1 MPPSSR
7 GLSAV
12 FLITGLALLLLSVRF
27 ALIGKFGG
35 DLPFQDSWN
44 KEGDWVLGPII
55 EGKPWLQRFLLP
67 HNEHRIYCTLALD
80 LVLVLATGQWDARVQ
95 AAVST
100 LLAALILISLSTWV
114 LKHFSI
120 RASAFILVGLTA
132 VSVSP
137 IAWDNIVWGFQSQF
151 YFLIGFSLLA
161 LHGVLFTRVGSGH
174 WWLSAT
180 SGILALFTMGSGF
193 FWACAALLPL
203 FLQWLQRQKTL
214 REVGPSG
221 IVVLAV
227 IVAGWW
233 LSFSPPWHVELRAKH
248 LSDFAFYAFRCL
260 AWPTPQWPWLA
271 LLWNSPLLLGIAQ
284 IVRRRRVEPSEMFG
298 LACSVWTL
306 SQAAAL
312 AFARGNIADVPA
324 SRYGDVFAIGIF
336 ANLIFVGVW
345 VGDGKPLL
353 RLRVGL
359 AYAWSI
365 LLLGALLLAGESAL
379 TNALPAFKANL
390 EACTA
395 TVRNYVRTENPAYL
409 DQGPLPLPYK
419 DWMKTILDRP
429 GIRQI
434 LPASIRTA
442 DPSKQTCYMSRT
454 SFAVFAVTESAWLL
468 ALASTA
474 SFVTSL
480 FLFLRSRNSHPTLRP

>member
-1 MPPSSR
+1 
-7 GLSAV
+7 
-12 FLITGLALLLLSVRF
+12 
-27 ALIGKFGG
+27 
-35 DLPFQDSWN
+35 
-44 KEGDWVLGPII
+44 VLGPIV

-80 LVLVLATGQWDARVQ
+80 TVLVLATGQWDARVQ

-100 LLAALILISLSTWV
+100 LLAALILTSLSTWV

-120 RASAFILVGLTA
+120 RASTFILVGLTA
-132 VSVSP
+132 ISVSP

-161 LHGVLFTRVGSGH
+161 LHGVLFTRAGSGR
-174 WWLSAT
+174 WWLSVA
-180 SGILALFTMGSGF
+180 SGALAVVTMGSGF
-193 FWACAALLPL
+193 FWACAAFLLL
-203 FLQWLQRQKTL
+203 FLQWLQRQRTL
-214 REVGPSG
+214 REVWPSG

-227 IVAGWW
+227 FVGGWW
-233 LSFSPPWHVELRAKH
+233 LSFSPPWHAELRAKH
-248 LSDFAFYAFRCL
+248 LSDFAFYAIRCL

-284 IVRRRRVEPSEMFG
+284 IVRRRRVEPSEIFG
-298 LACSVWTL
+298 LACATWAL
-306 SQAAAL
+306 SQVVAL
-312 AFARGNIADVPA
+312 AFARGNLADVPA

-353 RLRVGL
+353 RTKAGL
-359 AYAWSI
+359 GCIWVT
-365 LLLGALLLAGESAL
+365 LLIGALLFAGESAL

-395 TVRNYVRTENPAYL
+395 TIRNYVRTENPAYL

-434 LPASIRTA
+434 LPASTRTA
-442 DPSKQTCYMSRT
+442 DPSMQTRYMSRT
-454 SFAVFAVTESAWLL
+454 SFAVFAVTQSAWLL
-468 ALASTA
+468 ALASTGCLIA
-474 SFVTSL
+474 SRW
-480 FLFLRSRNSHPTLRP
+480 LFLRTCSYPRD